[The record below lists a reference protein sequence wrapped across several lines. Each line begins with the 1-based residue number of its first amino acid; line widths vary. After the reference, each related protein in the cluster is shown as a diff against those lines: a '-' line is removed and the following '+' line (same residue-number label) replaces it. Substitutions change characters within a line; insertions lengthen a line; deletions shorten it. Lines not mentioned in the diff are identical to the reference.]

1 MLAERKV
8 FSGLTLYDYRFDTSD
23 FILEHYADGDLVN
36 NKTPIS
42 NEEAGPQTL
51 SVWGPPVPEVF

>member
-1 MLAERKV
+1 MCQNR
-8 FSGLTLYDYRFDTSD
+8 SLTLAYRECRFDTSG
-23 FILEHYADGDLVN
+23 FIVEHYADGDLVN
-36 NKTPIS
+36 KNTPVS